1 MDVATAKSTIFG
13 ACICIS
19 PRAGSCKTG
28 GSKNFPLKRKGNLRK
43 TFICFHISTC
53 PPECCFEDITVNFQN
68 RKQSL
73 FHVEIKVLFGT
84 TRFGFVVRHP
94 RAGHVFGSGIATLV
108 VLATRFG

>member
-1 MDVATAKSTIFG
+1 MPKANKARNCSLTTLSGMDRATHAP
-13 ACICIS
+13 A
-19 PRAGSCKTG
+19 
-28 GSKNFPLKRKGNLRK
+28 SKNFPWKRKGNLRK